1 MKTTHLVL
9 LTLVLA
15 SLACSRRNRPVRE
28 GTFPEAVSPVTVHT
42 KINGRIKY
50 VTHDTDR
57 TTDGRLKI
65 DVVISN
71 SSTKPMTVIAY
82 TDWLDKDANIIER
95 SNEAP
100 IVIPSG
106 GTAMY
111 SNSAWDARAT
121 TFSVSIRPAHTKRKD
136 Y

>member
-1 MKTTHLVL
+1 MKSTHLVL
-9 LTLVLA
+9 LAIVL

-50 VTHDTDR
+50 VTHTTSR

-71 SSTKPMTVIAY
+71 SSTKPMTVIMV
-82 TDWLDKDANIIER
+82 TDWLDKDGNLFAR
-95 SNEAP
+95 SNEEP

-106 GTAMY
+106 GTTKY
-111 SNSAWDARAT
+111 TNSAWDTRAT
-121 TFSVSIRPAHTKRKD
+121 TFSVGVRPAHTKRKD

>member
-1 MKTTHLVL
+1 MKPIHFVL
-9 LTLVLA
+9 LAIVL
-15 SLACSRRNRPVRE
+15 SVACSRRNRPVRD

-50 VTHDTDR
+50 VTHTTGR

-65 DVVISN
+65 DVVLSN

-82 TDWLDKDANIIER
+82 ADWLDRDGNIIER
-95 SNEAP
+95 SNDAP
-100 IVIPSG
+100 IVIPTG

-111 SNSAWDARAT
+111 SNSAWDTRAE
-121 TFSVSIRPAHTKRKD
+121 TFSVAVRPAHTKRKD